1 MPVRALSVIFRAK
14 VRERLKRAGLLP
26 QVPAKVW
33 KQKWVVHAQHAG
45 SGQKVLDY
53 LGRYVFRIAIS
64 NSRLETLELGQ
75 VTFRYRDNRTQQLKR
90 VRLPVQEFVQR
101 FLQHVLP
108 LGLTKVRHYG
118 LSSSACRQRHAAGL
132 ALLQT
137 SSPPTPPDPPS
148 APAKQPS
155 PQQPQQIARCPHCGT
170 GRLVWL
176 GQILPSRKIPP

>member
-1 MPVRALSVIFRAK
+1 
-14 VRERLKRAGLLP
+14 LKRAGLLQ

-33 KQKWVVHAQHAG
+33 NQKWVVHAQHAG

-64 NSRLETLELGQ
+64 NSRLESLQDGQ
-75 VTFRYRDNRTQQLKR
+75 VTFRYRDNRTQQIKR
-90 VRLPVQEFVQR
+90 VRLPIQEFVQR

-108 LGLTKVRHYG
+108 KGLTKVRHYG
-118 LSSSACRQRHAAGL
+118 LSSSACRQRHAIAM

-137 SSPPTPPDPPS
+137 TPPAAPPDTPPALGDPNP
-148 APAKQPS
+148 
-155 PQQPQQIARCPHCGT
+155 PQHPEQIARCPHCGR
-170 GRLVWL
+170 GRLIYL